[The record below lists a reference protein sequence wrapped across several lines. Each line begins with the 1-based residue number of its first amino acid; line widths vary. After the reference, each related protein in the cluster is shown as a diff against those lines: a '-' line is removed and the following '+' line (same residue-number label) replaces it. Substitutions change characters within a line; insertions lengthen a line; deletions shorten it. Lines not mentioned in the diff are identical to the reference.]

1 MTYADTLETLA
12 ASSEGALGDLYDR
25 YEAGDVTAEQFVAL
39 ATAVA
44 VRVNARSAVF
54 ADVALAAD
62 LTARTG
68 SAVPALGLFPDP
80 GDADRLD
87 GALRTLLDD
96 ERVTRD
102 RVTRLARNEP
112 LSTAAEARHDGIAR
126 SVHTEGWT
134 RQTNTKPCPMCI
146 RLTGPVLPKTARMA
160 RHTGCSCVQIP
171 AVRTTTTRRRRR

>member
-1 MTYADTLETLA
+1 MTYADHLEDLA
-12 ASSEGALGDLYDR
+12 SSSEGALGDLWDR
-25 YEAGDVTAEQFVAL
+25 REAGDLTAEQFIAL

-44 VRVNARSAVF
+44 VRVNARAAVF

-96 ERVTRD
+96 GPTRD

-112 LSTAAEARHDGIAR
+112 LSSAAEARHDGIAR
-126 SVHTEGWT
+126 SIHTEGWT
-134 RQTNTKPCPMCI
+134 RQTDADPCKLCI
-146 RLTGPVLPKTARMA
+146 DLTGPVLPKYARMA